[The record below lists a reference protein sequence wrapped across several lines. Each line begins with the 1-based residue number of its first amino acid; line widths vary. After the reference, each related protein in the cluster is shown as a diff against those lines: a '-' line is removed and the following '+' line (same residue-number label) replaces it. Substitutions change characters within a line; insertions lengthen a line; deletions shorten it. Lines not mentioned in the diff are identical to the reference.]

1 MISSRDSKDSKNF
14 EGSNETSLHVKSSS
28 IEIMISNKT
37 DEIMDQLFASL
48 LRRYQEG
55 LEESTRENNLVYNGV
70 DLLYYKLH
78 KISLNRG
85 G

>member
-1 MISSRDSKDSKNF
+1 MT
-14 EGSNETSLHVKSSS
+14 GNE
-28 IEIMISNKT
+28 T
-37 DEIMDQLFASL
+37 DEIIDQLFASL
-48 LRRYQEG
+48 LQRYQKG
-55 LEESTRENNLVYNGV
+55 LEESMKENNLVYNAV

>member
-1 MISSRDSKDSKNF
+1 MISSGDSNNSKNF
-14 EGSNETSLHVKSSS
+14 EGSNETSLYVKSSG
-28 IEIMISNKT
+28 IEIMIGNET

-70 DLLYYKLH
+70 DLFYYKLH